1 MAEQNGE
8 VKWKN
13 SGHKVYSSTTS
24 STGNYDIPDETYTL
38 RINNNVSGINIP
50 NASTNK
56 GRIIVLI
63 NWPGNAT
70 KNLNFKPGD
79 NLLDLGTNT
88 QINQINSNE
97 VFTIQSA
104 GNRWLLLYR

>member
-1 MAEQNGE
+1 MAEKNGE

-13 SGHKVYSSTTS
+13 SGHKVYTSTTS
-24 STGNYDIPDETYTL
+24 ATGNYDIPNETYTL
-38 RINNNVSGINIP
+38 RINNNVSGINMP
-50 NASTNK
+50 SASANK
-56 GRIIVLI
+56 GRIIILI
-63 NWPGNAT
+63 GLPGIST
-70 KNLNFKPGD
+70 KTLNFQESFQLWD
-79 NLLDLGTNT
+79 IQTDI